1 MRWLG
6 HLWRVLLVV
15 IGAAFPL
22 WSQVA
27 ILTERYDSS
36 RTGANLGETVLNT
49 SNVIADQFGLLYSYT
64 VDGSIQAQPLYVPSL
79 TIPGL
84 GTFNVLFVVT
94 MNDVIYAF
102 NADSNSPQG
111 GILWSKDLRNPAAG
125 ITPIPITDVV
135 GVNNLNIVG
144 NVGIESTPVIDLASN
159 TMYLVARTKEVSGSS
174 TNYVAKLHAFD
185 ITTGVE
191 KFGGP
196 VSISGSVAGTGQ
208 GSSVG
213 SLTFDPFI
221 HNQRSSLALVGGT
234 IVFAWASHE
243 DDFDWHGWAFAYDA
257 QSLQQTGIYC
267 ATPNGKDGGIWMAG
281 RAPVVD
287 ASGNVYYATGNG
299 DWDGKTNFGDSVIKL
314 STASGALSLVD
325 YFTPDTFA
333 TLEANDLDI
342 GSSGPLL
349 IPGTDLLLHTG
360 KDSIIRV
367 MHTSAMG
374 HEQSGNGQIVQNFP
388 TTGKAVMG
396 GMVFWNR
403 TSGSGPTMYVW
414 PDNSGLKAFQFN
426 GKSFNTTPLDT
437 SAIVAPDGYSGG
449 VLTLSANGNTPGTG
463 IVWSSMPLNADGDHG
478 TVDGVLRAFD
488 ADDLSNE
495 LWDSEMNDTR
505 DDMGLWPKYSPP
517 TVVNGKV
524 YMASFSN
531 FLNVYGLLPSTPD
544 FTMRVTPSAQA
555 IASGGSTSYVVSLGA
570 GNGFS
575 GAVSLSVSGLPTG
588 VTGAFSLSSI
598 APGASSTLA
607 VTTGPSTPAA
617 DTTLTITGTS
627 GPLSHTATVTL
638 SVTDFTIKASPS
650 AQTIAS
656 GASTSYGLSLGAV
669 NGFSGAVSLSV
680 NGLPAG
686 ATGKFS
692 PSSIGPGANSTLT
705 VTTGRSTPSGD
716 TTLTITGTS
725 GALSHAATVTLSV
738 TDFTMKASPSTQTI
752 ASGGSAS
759 YVLSAGAVN
768 GFSGAVSLSVS
779 GLPAGTSGAFSPSS
793 IGPGTNSTLTVATSP
808 STPSGSTTLTVLG
821 TSGALSHTTTVTLA
835 VTGSDAG
842 APALSV
848 SAAVLDFGNVIVNE
862 QSPSRAVN
870 LGAANAAVSIQSV
883 DVSSSAFVPSN
894 QCGADLAAGA
904 QCSILVRFQPT
915 TLGALTGTMSIQ
927 DDAAGS
933 PHVVQLQGQGS
944 HFVFVPGTGSG
955 QVIAA
960 GQSANFSVGL
970 QSLAGTDETVSVSCS
985 VAPPL
990 SACTLSQSSFALNG
1004 ALQTLTV
1011 TVPTA
1016 ARSGLLRWGAPIGPG
1031 PRIAVWFGVFA
1042 TILLGLAFL
1051 RPNSPVS
1058 SLSLRLRHV
1067 VSAALLIAL
1076 ATAMISCAGGTTA
1089 GAGGASQTG
1098 GGGAASQTSTPA
1110 GQYVMSITGTSSNP
1124 ANPPQSMQLPFSVN

>member
-1 MRWLG
+1 MRWPG

-15 IGAAFPL
+15 IGTAFPL

-27 ILTERYDSS
+27 ILTERYDSF

-49 SNVIADQFGLLYSYT
+49 SNVTADQFGLLYSYT
-64 VDGSIQAQPLYVPSL
+64 VDGSIQAQPLYVPNL

-102 NADSNSPQG
+102 NADSNSPKG
-111 GILWSKDLRNPAAG
+111 GILWSKDLRNPTAG

-159 TMYLVARTKEVSGSS
+159 TMYLVARTKEVSGSTTS
-174 TNYVAKLHAFD
+174 YVARLHAVD
-185 ITTGVE
+185 ITSGSE

-196 VSISGSVAGTGQ
+196 VSVGGSVPGTGQ
-208 GSSVG
+208 GSSNG
-213 SLTFDPFI
+213 SLPFDPFI
-221 HNQRSSLALVGGT
+221 QNQRSSLALVNGT

-243 DDFDWHGWAFAYDA
+243 DDFNFHGWIFAFNA
-257 QSLQQTGIYC
+257 QTLQQTGVYC
-267 ATPNGKDGGIWMAG
+267 STPDGKEGGIWMAG

-287 ASGNVYYATGNG
+287 ASGNVYYASGNG
-299 DWDGKTNFGDSVIKL
+299 DWDGNTNFGDSVLKL
-314 STASGALSLVD
+314 STTNGKLSLVD
-325 YFTPDTFA
+325 YFTPDSFA
-333 TLEANDLDI
+333 MLGADDFDL

-367 MHTSAMG
+367 MHTSNMG

-388 TTGKAVMG
+388 TTGEQVRG

-403 TSGSGPTMYVW
+403 ATGLGPTMYVW
-414 PDNSGLKAFQFN
+414 PDNSGLNAFRFN
-426 GKSFNTTPLDT
+426 GTKFNTSPLT
-437 SAIVAPDGYSGG
+437 SAIVAASGNSGG
-449 VLTLSANGNTPGTG
+449 VLTLSANGDTPGTG
-463 IVWSSMPLNADGDHG
+463 IVWSSMPLNANGDHG

-505 DDMGLWPKYSPP
+505 DDMGVWPKYSPP

-531 FLNVYGLLPSTPD
+531 FLNVYGLLASTPD
-544 FTMRVTPSAQA
+544 FTISATPSAQTVA
-555 IASGGSTSYVVSLGA
+555 PGGNTSYVLNVGA
-570 GNGFS
+570 VNGFS
-575 GAVSLSVSGLPTG
+575 GAVSFSVSGLPA
-588 VTGAFSLSSI
+588 GASGTFNPSSI
-598 APGASSTLA
+598 KPGANSTLT
-607 VTTGPSTPAA
+607 VTTGTSTPAA

-627 GPLSHTATVTL
+627 GLLSHTATVTL

-656 GASTSYGLSLGAV
+656 GASTSYVVSVGAV
-669 NGFSGAVSLSV
+669 NGFSGVVSLSV
-680 NGLPAG
+680 SGLPAG

-692 PSSIGPGANSTLT
+692 PSSTGPGASSTLN
-705 VTTGRSTPSGD
+705 VTTGPSTPAAD
-716 TTLTITGTS
+716 ATLTITGTS
-725 GALSHAATVTLSV
+725 GPLSHAATVTLSV
-738 TDFTMKASPSTQTI
+738 TDFTMKALPSAQTI
-752 ASGGSAS
+752 ASGGSTS

-779 GLPAGTSGAFSPSS
+779 GLPAGTSGAFSPSL

-808 STPSGSTTLTVLG
+808 STPSGGTTLTMTG
-821 TSGALSHTTTVTLA
+821 TSGALSHTTTVTLT
-835 VTGSDAG
+835 VTGSAAG

-848 SAAVLDFGNVIVNE
+848 SAAVVDFGSVIVNE
-862 QSPSRAVN
+862 RSPSRAVN
-870 LGAANAAVSIQSV
+870 LSAANAAVSIQSV
-883 DVSSSAFVPSN
+883 DVSSSAFVLSN
-894 QCGADLAAGA
+894 QCGTDLAAGS
-904 QCSILVRFQPT
+904 QCSILVLFQPP
-915 TLGALTGTMSIQ
+915 TLGMLTGTMPIR

-960 GQSANFSVGL
+960 GRSANFSVGL
-970 QSLAGTDETVSVSCS
+970 QSLAGTNETVSVSCS
-985 VAPPL
+985 VAPPP

-1042 TILLGLAFL
+1042 TILLALAFL

-1058 SLSLRLRHV
+1058 SLSLRLGHV
-1067 VSAALLIAL
+1067 VSAAILIAL
-1076 ATAMISCAGGTTA
+1076 ATAMISCAGGTSV

-1098 GGGAASQTSTPA
+1098 VGGAASQTSTPA
-1110 GQYVMSITGTSSNP
+1110 GQYVVTITGTSSNS